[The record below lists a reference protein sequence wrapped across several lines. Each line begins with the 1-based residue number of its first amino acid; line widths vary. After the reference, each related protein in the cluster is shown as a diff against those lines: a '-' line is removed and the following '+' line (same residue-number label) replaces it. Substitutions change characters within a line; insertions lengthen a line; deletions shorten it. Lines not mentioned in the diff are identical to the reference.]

1 MTSTAP
7 TSPEIIAAR
16 AALVAAQDLL
26 SGVSIVETDSR
37 TAASSAAAD
46 YSDDQSAARL
56 KAFRETRDRA
66 EADAARLT
74 FARARAEKCTRELA
88 ALEQGL
94 ADNLAAEERARDL
107 AALALLE
114 ARIGRAHFRLTI
126 APDVAELV
134 AARQHVEAVIARIR
148 SVGEEQIEARGR
160 AVALAE
166 KHGAPA
172 PVEAVDADTGE
183 RIALVETHLA
193 MLAAYPAAA
202 RETAPDLSEWIS
214 VPPSR
219 DALAPWAVRFLV
231 GGEYGPE
238 RALVTPAEI
247 IEAVLAEG
255 RDTTQRIE
263 RERGTVAGVAS
274 AAARTDAAKD
284 PIFRAHAA
292 VVEAAQSL
300 AAGRWAHPT
309 RAEELRSIINA
320 GRVALAP
327 LLGPEHRH
335 ELYTAP
341 GEQGVIRI
349 NAGGLCERRDN
360 ILGIGEEHRG
370 AVRAWLGDSKPFHWS
385 EDHPEASPAR
395 SVARS
400 AAPPLERDPLA

>member
-1 MTSTAP
+1 MNPTAN
-7 TSPEIIAAR
+7 TSPEISAAR
-16 AALVAAQDLL
+16 AALVAAEELL
-26 SGVSIVETDSR
+26 AGVVTVEADSR
-37 TAASSAAAD
+37 AAAAAAASD
-46 YSDDQSAARL
+46 YSDEQSAARL

-94 ADNLAAEERARDL
+94 ADKLAAEERARDL
-107 AALALLE
+107 AALAVLE

-160 AVALAE
+160 AVALAD
-166 KHGAPA
+166 KLAAPA

-183 RIALVETHLA
+183 RIALVEAHLA
-193 MLAAYPAAA
+193 MLAAYPGAA
-202 RETAPDLSEWIS
+202 RAGAPDLSEWIAL
-214 VPPSR
+214 PSSLG
-219 DALAPWAVRFLV
+219 ALAPWAVRFLV

-292 VVEAAQSL
+292 VIEAAQSL
-300 AAGRWAHPT
+300 AAGRWARPA
-309 RAEELRSIINA
+309 RAVELRSIINA

-327 LLGPEHRH
+327 LLAPAHRH
-335 ELYTAP
+335 ELYTAA
-341 GEQGVIRI
+341 GEQGAIRV

-370 AVRAWLGDSKPFHWS
+370 AVRAWLGDTKPFHWS
-385 EDHPEASPAR
+385 EEHP
-395 SVARS
+395 
-400 AAPPLERDPLA
+400 